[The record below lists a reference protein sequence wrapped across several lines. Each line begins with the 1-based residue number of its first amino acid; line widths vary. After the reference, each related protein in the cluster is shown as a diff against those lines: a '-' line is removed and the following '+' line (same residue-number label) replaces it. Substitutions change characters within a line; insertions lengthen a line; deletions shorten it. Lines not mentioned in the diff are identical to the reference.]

1 MRLSIRIKQIVG
13 VSAIVGVAV
22 VALSAL
28 YTNRLANVVLQESL
42 SRGQMLAG
50 RRSIARSLN
59 EPTSGPSSKTP
70 R

>member
-13 VSAIVGVAV
+13 VSAIVGLAV

-42 SRGQMLAG
+42 SRG
-50 RRSIARSLN
+50 
-59 EPTSGPSSKTP
+59 
-70 R
+70 